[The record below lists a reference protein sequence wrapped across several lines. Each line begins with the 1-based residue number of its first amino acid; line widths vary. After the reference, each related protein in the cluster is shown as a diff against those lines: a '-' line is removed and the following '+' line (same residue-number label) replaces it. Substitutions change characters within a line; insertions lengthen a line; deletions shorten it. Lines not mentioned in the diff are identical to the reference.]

1 MFKTETHVHTREI
14 SACSHKRAVDM
25 IRLYKEAGYSTVFI
39 SDHFQPNSL
48 DVLGDIPWSE
58 KMTIFLS
65 GYYKAKHEGEKLGVH
80 VLPAAEFRFA
90 DSKNHYIAYG
100 ITKEFLDAYP
110 EFHKMS
116 SAEFLPIARSAGI
129 FIVHA
134 HPYRDGSQSATPE
147 LVDAIEIY
155 NSNPR
160 HEDHSELSKALAEK
174 YNLPVTAGSDAH
186 RDEDIACSGIETEEE
201 IKTTSDFIRLVKE
214 RKVRIIRGR
223 ANDILSE

>member
-1 MFKTETHVHTREI
+1 MFKAETHCHTREVSGCSRK
-14 SACSHKRAVDM
+14 SAKDM
-25 IRLYKEAGYSTVFI
+25 IKLYKEAGYSTVFI
-39 SDHFQPNSL
+39 SDHFQASSL
-48 DVLGDIPWSE
+48 DVLGEIPWNE

-65 GYYKAKHEGEKLGVH
+65 GYYRAKYEGDLLGIT
-80 VLPAAEFRFA
+80 VLPAAEICFD
-90 DSKNHYIAYG
+90 DSANHYLAYG
-100 ITKEFLDAYP
+100 ITKEFLDAHP
-110 EFHKMS
+110 NLHKMS
-116 SAEFLPIARSAGI
+116 SAEFLPIARAAGI

-174 YNLPVTAGSDAH
+174 YGLPVTAGSDAH

-201 IKTTSDFIRLVKE
+201 IMTTSDFIRLVKE
-214 RKVRIIRGR
+214 RKIKIIG
-223 ANDILSE
+223 EQ